1 MFSSNGN
8 YTSLLTNKQEAWG
21 LCMPTHV
28 YVRVCVHMHA
38 HVVLEMGNLLKCHI
52 IIAFVFGIGAWTADQ
67 AFSPES
73 VL

>member
-1 MFSSNGN
+1 
-8 YTSLLTNKQEAWG
+8 
-21 LCMPTHV
+21 MPTHV